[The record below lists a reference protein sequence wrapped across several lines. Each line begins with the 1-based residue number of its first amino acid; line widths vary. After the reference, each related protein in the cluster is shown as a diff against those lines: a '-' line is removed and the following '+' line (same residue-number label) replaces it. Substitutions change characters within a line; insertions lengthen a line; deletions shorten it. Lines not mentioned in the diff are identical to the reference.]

1 MEYKCVLMENY
12 DKALGLQKVSLNS
25 AGSAMEK
32 FNVYQES
39 GAAASERL
47 KTAFEKVFMSID
59 SGGLTSLIN
68 FGTGVLTLI
77 NNVGGLQTILSILSI
92 FLFANLPKAFLAAT
106 GALRTFITT
115 ASTAQLA
122 LGWIGVALTVVSIA
136 FGVYTSAVE
145 KNRQEI
151 IKKFNLS
158 ESANSNETLPLF
170 VNVEGD
176 SVVFSL
182 FDFSELN
189 EGQESEGLDQW

>member
-1 MEYKCVLMENY
+1 MHKSIEIFNNDLSEFTIKL
-12 DKALGLQKVSLNS
+12 DKTTI
-25 AGSAMEK
+25 EK
-32 FNVYQES
+32 
-39 GAAASERL
+39 
-47 KTAFEKVFMSID
+47 I
-59 SGGLTSLIN
+59 
-68 FGTGVLTLI
+68 
-77 NNVGGLQTILSILSI
+77 
-92 FLFANLPKAFLAAT
+92 
-106 GALRTFITT
+106 
-115 ASTAQLA
+115 
-122 LGWIGVALTVVSIA
+122 
-136 FGVYTSAVE
+136 E